1 MTATATVIELTDRA
15 RKQVRHLLASTPGTD
30 GFALRIGV
38 DPGGCAGYT
47 YNLSLV
53 PGAEAGDTVFPQDG
67 FDVVVHES
75 MVHLLQGMR
84 VDYAETLTSS
94 GFTFTNPNAKSSCG
108 CGSSFGASDTPQRT
122 EADAKLRAQV
132 EEAMEEI
139 RPFLRGDGG
148 DAEVVA
154 VLAGGGQPGSAEVQ
168 LRLTGACGGCSSANA
183 TLTGVIEARLKEL
196 LPEIGRV
203 ALVS

>member
-1 MTATATVIELTDRA
+1 VTTTATAIELTDRA
-15 RKQVRHLLASTPGTD
+15 RAQVRRLLGSTPGTD

-38 DPGGCAGYT
+38 DPGGCSGYT

-53 PGAEAGDTVFPQDG
+53 PGAESDDVVWPQDG
-67 FDVVVHES
+67 FDVVVRAS
-75 MVHLLQGMR
+75 MVDLLRGMR

-108 CGSSFGASDTPQRT
+108 CGSSFGTSDSPERT

-132 EEAMEEI
+132 EDVLNEI

-148 DAEVVA
+148 DAEIVA
-154 VLAGGGQPGSAEVQ
+154 VLAGGGQPGSAEVH

-183 TLTGVIEARLKEL
+183 TLTGVIETRLKEQ